1 MKTRAA
7 VLEYMGRPAPYAASK
22 PLVIEELELL
32 GPGPR
37 EVLVEI
43 AAAGLC
49 HSDLSVI
56 NGSRPWPLPMVLG
69 HEAAGIVRE
78 IGPDVDD
85 LKPGDH
91 VVFSYVPVCGRCTM
105 CVSGR
110 GNLCEHGRAANAAGT
125 LLRGTRRFKR
135 QDGTLL
141 NHHLGVS
148 GFSEYTVA
156 ARESLV
162 RVEDDIPLEI
172 AVLFGC
178 AVMTGVGAV
187 VNTAKVTPGT
197 PVAVFGLGGVG
208 LSAVMGARA
217 AGAWPIIAVDTVDS
231 KLELAKCCGASH
243 TILPRIDDPVA
254 AIKDLTHGGAETT
267 FEAVGHANVLAQ
279 SYAATRRG
287 GKTVAIGLPHPDQQ
301 LSIQA
306 VSVTAEE
313 RQLLGSY
320 MGSCV
325 PPRDVPRFMNLYRAG
340 MLPVEKL
347 KSREIKLDQINESFD
362 ALDRGEV
369 ARQVIRFD
377 S

>member
-1 MKTRAA
+1 MKTHSA
-7 VLEYMGRPAPYAASK
+7 VLSQMERPRPYAKAR
-22 PLVIEELELL
+22 PLAIEELDLTE
-32 GPGPR
+32 PGPR

-56 NGSRPWPLPMVLG
+56 NGSRPWPLPIVLG

-78 IGPDVDD
+78 IGAGVDD
-85 LKPGDH
+85 LQAGDH
-91 VVFSYVPVCGRCTM
+91 VVFSYVPICGRCPM
-105 CVSGR
+105 CVNGR
-110 GNLCEHGRAANAAGT
+110 GNLCERGRAANVAGT
-125 LLRGTRRFKR
+125 LLSGARRFQRKDGTR
-135 QDGTLL
+135 LH
-141 NHHLGVS
+141 HHLGVS
-148 GFSEYTVA
+148 GFSHYTVA

-162 RVEDDIPLEI
+162 KIGTDVPLEI

-187 VNTAKVTPGT
+187 VNTAKVPPGT

-231 KLELAKCCGASH
+231 KLQLAKCCGASH
-243 TILPRIDDPVA
+243 TIAARVQDPVA
-254 AIKDLTHGGAETT
+254 AIKELTGGGADTA
-267 FEAVGHANVLAQ
+267 FEAVGSAQVLAQ

-287 GKTVAIGLPHPDQQ
+287 GKTVAIGIPHPNQQ

-306 VSVTAEE
+306 VSVAAEE
-313 RQLLGSY
+313 RQLVGSY

-325 PPRDVPRFMNLYRAG
+325 PQRDIPRFMNLYRAG
-340 MLPVEKL
+340 MLPVELL
-347 KSREIKLDQINESFD
+347 KSREIKLDEVNEGFD
-362 ALDRGEV
+362 ALDGGEV
-369 ARQVIRFD
+369 ARQVIRFR
-377 S
+377 